1 MQNLSHFPVDV
12 RLSEYILSYGSIAFN
27 EPESTQVITSP
38 NGLTGFLIRT
48 SHSDDFEISPTDF
61 EGNPIAHQP
70 YYVIGQ
76 TTFPILGQVKGQ
88 AKYLVVFFQP
98 LGLYQ
103 LFGGNI
109 SHLTNKSKHL
119 SDFLGKEIF
128 EIFLQN
134 IISTKDIDFQI
145 EILNKFFLN
154 RIRAYDNYTVINNA
168 LNFIFETKGNI
179 SVSELSRNCKVNRRM
194 LERQFKSKIGV
205 SPKIY
210 AQIYRFKF
218 MMNYLTQNPNTSW
231 ADLSEIV
238 GYYDQSHLI
247 RYFKE
252 YLQISPNNLVTLDIE
267 FINFILRCN

>member
-1 MQNLSHFPVDV
+1 MQKLAHFPVDD
-12 RLSEYILSYGSIAFN
+12 RLSDFIVSYGLISFN
-27 EPESTQVITSP
+27 EPELTQVISSP
-38 NGLTGFLIRT
+38 NGLTGFLICISK
-48 SHSDDFEISPTDF
+48 SHDFEISPLNF

-76 TTFPILGQVKGQ
+76 TTLPIVGHIKGQ

-103 LFGGNI
+103 LFGGDV
-109 SHLTNKSKHL
+109 SLLTNKSQHL
-119 SDFLGKEIF
+119 CEFLGDEIF
-128 EIFLQN
+128 ENLYQK
-134 IISTKDIDFQI
+134 IISKDDINLQI
-145 EILNKFFLN
+145 EFLNKFFMN
-154 RIRAYDNYTVINNA
+154 QVSDYDNFSVLNNA
-168 LNFIFETKGNI
+168 LNLIYQANGNI
-179 SVSELSRNCKVNRRM
+179 SVAELARKCKVNRRM
-194 LERQFKSKIGV
+194 LERQFKIKVGV

-210 AQIYRFKF
+210 AQIFRFKF
-218 MMNYLTQNPNTSW
+218 MMNYLSQNPNTSW

-252 YLQISPNNLVTLDIE
+252 YLNISPNNLVTLDVQ

>member
-1 MQNLSHFPVDV
+1 M
-12 RLSEYILSYGSIAFN
+12 
-27 EPESTQVITSP
+27 
-38 NGLTGFLIRT
+38 
-48 SHSDDFEISPTDF
+48 
-61 EGNPIAHQP
+61 
-70 YYVIGQ
+70 
-76 TTFPILGQVKGQ
+76 KGQ